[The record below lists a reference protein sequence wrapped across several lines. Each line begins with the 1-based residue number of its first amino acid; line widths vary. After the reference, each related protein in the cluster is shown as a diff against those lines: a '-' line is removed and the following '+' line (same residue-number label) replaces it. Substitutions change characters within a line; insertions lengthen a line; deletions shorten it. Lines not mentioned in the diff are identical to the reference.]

1 MTFGETLASVAD
13 ATESHMHTA
22 ATWLL
27 GAYAASRTEIT
38 AAEAADP
45 LVKAAAAIAVQ
56 EATAHGVPVAG
67 IETLGPEVLALA
79 QTIAAATTPSPAT
92 AEPPAA

>member
-13 ATESHMHTA
+13 ATESHMHAA

-45 LVKAAAAIAVQ
+45 LVKAAADIAVQ
-56 EATAHGVPVAG
+56 EAAAHGVPVAD
-67 IETLGPEVLALA
+67 IESLGAQVLEIA
-79 QTIAAATTPSPAT
+79 QTVAAATA
-92 AEPPAA
+92 AAPPAA